1 MGSVFVP
8 EFTLTAKPFL
18 GGYSR
23 DFNGTTLTEATDVS
37 ITSIAQPLGG
47 REALAKAVQSAWGC
61 ALPTPGKT
69 VEADDGHRMFC
80 TGPDRFLLTGPALAD
95 PAGDA
100 AKALK
105 AAGYVTDQ
113 SETWVTLRLSGPQ
126 ARPALERICPVD
138 LHPDALPAGAFA
150 RTVMEHL
157 GAIVLAE
164 GGDTFTLMSASSSAN
179 SFLHA
184 IEVSLQNVG

>member
-1 MGSVFVP
+1 MKSSRPISLTRMGSVFVP

-80 TGPDRFLLTGPALAD
+80 TGPDRFLLTGPALGRSGRRCRQGTERGRLRHRSVRNLGDLAAVRT
-95 PAGDA
+95 AGPPR
-100 AKALK
+100 
-105 AAGYVTDQ
+105 AGTY
-113 SETWVTLRLSGPQ
+113 LSGRPTPR
-126 ARPALERICPVD
+126 RPARRGLRPHGD
-138 LHPDALPAGAFA
+138 GASWGN
-150 RTVMEHL
+150 RT
-157 GAIVLAE
+157 GRRR
-164 GGDTFTLMSASSSAN
+164 
-179 SFLHA
+179 
-184 IEVSLQNVG
+184 

>member
-1 MGSVFVP
+1 MP
-8 EFTLTAKPFL
+8 EFTLTAQPFL

-23 DFNGTTLTEATDVS
+23 DFGDTKLVEVTEVS
-37 ITSIAQPLGG
+37 ITSIAEP
-47 REALAKAVQSAWGC
+47 RNSRAALEGAVKSAWGC
-61 ALPTPGKT
+61 ALPEPGQT
-69 VEADDGHRMFC
+69 VEGTSGRLFC
-80 TGPDRFLLTGPALAD
+80 TGPDSFMLAGPSLPD

-100 AKALK
+100 TKALDD
-105 AAGYVTDQ
+105 AGYVTDQ
-113 SETWVTLRLSGPQ
+113 SEAWVTLRLVGPQ
-126 ARPALERICPVD
+126 ARAALERICPVD

-164 GGDTFTLMSASSSAN
+164 GGDAFTLMSASSSAG

-184 IEVSLQNVG
+184 IEVSLTNLQ